1 MSSTNIYTPELI
13 ASLKKLG
20 DSFEAAIRA
29 DERKRLLAKFRQEF
43 PVTGASTDMH
53 GEPLAAKSV
62 RQRKSKKMPATR
74 QVLFRS
80 NSKRGKLY
88 RELASSQLGLNSRTL
103 MARTGLSLHGVHCA
117 ISSLRTEFKVPIV
130 SYRKAGW
137 VRPKYKIASIA

>member
-1 MSSTNIYTPELI
+1 MSSTKIYTPELI

-20 DSFEAAIRA
+20 DNFEAAIRA
-29 DERKRLLAKFRQEF
+29 DERQRLLAKFRQEF

-53 GEPLAAKSV
+53 GEPLAEEFRPQPK
-62 RQRKSKKMPATR
+62 RKNKPATR
-74 QVLFRS
+74 AKLFRS
-80 NSKRGKLY
+80 NSKRGRVY
-88 RELASSQLGLNSRTL
+88 RELASSTLGLNSRTL

-137 VRPKYKIASIA
+137 IRPKYKIASAA